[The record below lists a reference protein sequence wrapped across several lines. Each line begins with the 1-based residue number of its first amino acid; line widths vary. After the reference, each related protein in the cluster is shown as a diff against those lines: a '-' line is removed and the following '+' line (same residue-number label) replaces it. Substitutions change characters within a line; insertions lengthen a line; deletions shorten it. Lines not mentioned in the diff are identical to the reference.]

1 MILVRPV
8 KFEESE
14 AVQMQ
19 IYNHKSIIDALGG
32 MTFLDGIKGKT
43 KSTGPTIWAA
53 FDGEKIVGSMMI
65 GGRNQCHYAKF
76 GEVGVLPEYRRQR
89 IGTALYTAVV
99 AQGVLEGRRI
109 WEDTIVGTNEIQ
121 MHVLPTIG
129 LEKWGILRK
138 KTASFLD
145 IHIFG
150 YLLSVEQFN
159 RTIKRLPKGISIELR
174 EDYYSADLWGKNM
187 EIYVKKNPEFMREIE
202 TCREIVRTNK
212 VFKVVQG
219 EKVCVHNAGKKK
231 KAGEVE

>member
-1 MILVRPV
+1 MLIRPV
-8 KFEESE
+8 KFEESA
-14 AVQMQ
+14 AVQE

-43 KSTGPTIWAA
+43 KSTGPTIWGAWTEE
-53 FDGEKIVGSMMI
+53 GKLVGSMMI

-129 LEKWGILRK
+129 LEKWGILRA

-159 RTIKRLPKGISIELR
+159 RTIKRLHKGTRIELR
-174 EDYYSADLWGKNM
+174 EDYYSRDLWSKNQ
-187 EIYVKKNPEFMREIE
+187 EVYQKKNPEFIKEIE
-202 TCREIVRTNK
+202 ECYKIVKESKFFN
-212 VFKVVQG
+212 VVQG
-219 EKVCVHNAGKKK
+219 EKVCEHNVGKKK
-231 KAGEVE
+231 KEGTDA

>member
-1 MILVRPV
+1 MDFKALNSFQIEIL
-8 KFEESE
+8 K
-14 AVQMQ
+14 
-19 IYNHKSIIDALGG
+19 
-32 MTFLDGIKGKT
+32 KT
-43 KSTGPTIWAA
+43 ISHTSTIWGAWTE
-53 FDGEKIVGSMMI
+53 GGKLVGSMMI

-129 LEKWGILRK
+129 LEKWGILRA

-159 RTIKRLPKGISIELR
+159 RTIKRLHKRTTRGLELR
-174 EDYYSADLWGKNM
+174 E
-187 EIYVKKNPEFMREIE
+187 
-202 TCREIVRTNK
+202 
-212 VFKVVQG
+212 
-219 EKVCVHNAGKKK
+219 
-231 KAGEVE
+231 